1 MAEQYSGGC
10 YTMTCA
16 PGFLTRYGPY
26 LRKPIDR
33 LHYAGTETASC
44 WSGYMNGAIQ
54 GGERAAREV
63 LARMGKISAADVN
76 VEEPVSTD
84 YPPILF
90 QSTWFERNSPSAK
103 GFLLGITMLITVT
116 VISAII
122 AFFTL
127 SLNEKSL
134 I

>member
-16 PGFLTRYGPY
+16 PGFLTRYGSY
-26 LRKPIDR
+26 LRKPFDR

-63 LARMGKISAADVN
+63 LARMGKISEAEVN
-76 VEEPVSTD
+76 VEEPVSED

-90 QSTWFERNSPSAK
+90 PTTWFERNVPSAK
-103 GFLLGITMLITVT
+103 EFLVGTTILVTITIVSAITV
-116 VISAII
+116 IY
-122 AFFTL
+122 L
-127 SLNEKSL
+127 LHL
-134 I
+134 